1 VRSHRSND
9 IDIKYVF
16 LFTLNDTD
24 EGIHPV
30 ESPLVHEKILN
41 ASSHYIR

>member
-1 VRSHRSND
+1 MRSHRSND